1 MRKLIIAGNWK
12 MNTTLSDG
20 VELAKA
26 VSEVESTGSNVIVV
40 ICPPFTHIKSI
51 KDAVFGRGISI
62 GAQNIHWENG
72 GAFTGE
78 ISANTLKE
86 LKCEYV
92 IIGHSERRQYF
103 GENDNTVNKKMLKAL
118 ETGLIPILCI
128 GESLEE
134 RSAGQT
140 FKVLERQLELGLK
153 GVVVKSG
160 VELVIAYEP
169 IWAIGTGQ
177 TATTEQAQDAHNF
190 VRSQLIK
197 LLGSNIADTVIKSP
211 IDGVIA
217 AKYVNEKE
225 DVQNVVAFKVVNS
238 SSMVAEIKVPE
249 SVVAD
254 LRIGQEAFVYIN
266 GDNIINK

>member
-1 MRKLIIAGNWK
+1 

-197 LLGSNIADTVIKSP
+197 LLGSNIADTVSILYGGSM
-211 IDGVIA
+211 
-217 AKYVNEKE
+217 NEKNAE
-225 DVQNVVAFKVVNS
+225 ELLNCPDV
-238 SSMVAEIKVPE
+238 
-249 SVVAD
+249 D
-254 LRIGQEAFVYIN
+254 GGLIGGASLDPVKFN
-266 GDNIINK
+266 AIIVKALLISNQLKFH